1 MCYPFLS
8 EVFARICGVDVPS
21 FNMRK
26 LSSSLYAMSVHGKPG
41 KCQKF
46 VDVDDGVSTP
56 LLVVGTGSS
65 QCIRMIQKKTYK
77 LIFNICYGY
86 PG

>member
-26 LSSSLYAMSVHGKPG
+26 LSSSLYAVRVFDEKPG
-41 KCQKF
+41 KCEKF

-65 QCIRMIQKKTYK
+65 QCIRMIQKKNSQAD
-77 LIFNICYGY
+77 L
-86 PG
+86 